1 MKIKLGQPLGFWEIG
16 KRDTQQDSLYPLP
29 QDLKEEDT
37 LFIVCDGM
45 GGHSGGEI
53 ASSTIVKGMHEY
65 YDAFMNPQPSRE
77 RFLNLLERART
88 NLDSLYNEEQGQQQ
102 MGTTLTFLCFHE
114 NGYLAAHIGDSR
126 IYHFRPGRITGL
138 VYRSKDHTQTQE
150 FIESGILSPIAAL
163 TYTGRNILDRAI
175 MPRSRHEATIY
186 ESDDIEA
193 GDYFMLCSDG
203 VVENLTDE
211 MLQFIFA
218 AYRSPEECME
228 LLKIHCKMS
237 SDNHTCL
244 IIPVKEVIIEAE
256 EEHETTEVF
265 EESKTMFVPPVVDVD
280 SSINDG
286 FIESTEERST
296 TRGDEKDNQKV
307 ESNDAMEFE
316 TTDDELLLQS
326 TDGFQPDETLLRNI
340 KKMKKNENEPES
352 KAYNGEKNISQLD
365 NEPYWYEDKEG

>member
-65 YDAFMNPQPSRE
+65 YDAFMNPQPSSE
-77 RFLNLLERART
+77 RFRNLLERART
-88 NLDSLYNEEQGQQQ
+88 NLDSLYNEEQGEQQ

-163 TYTGRNILDRAI
+163 TYIGRNILDRAI

-203 VVENLTDE
+203 VIENLTDE

-228 LLKIHCKMS
+228 LLKKHCEMS

-244 IIPVKEVIIEAE
+244 FIPVKEVIIEEKKETETVEVYE
-256 EEHETTEVF
+256 EP
-265 EESKTMFVPPVVDVD
+265 KPMFVPPVVDVD
-280 SSINDG
+280 SSIDDG
-286 FIESTEERST
+286 FIESQDERTTTTEYET
-296 TRGDEKDNQKV
+296 VDQEV
-307 ESNDAMEFE
+307 ESNNEMELE
-316 TTDDELLLQS
+316 TTDDDLLLQS

-340 KKMKKNENEPES
+340 KKMKKSESEPEN
-352 KAYNGEKNISQLD
+352 KANNGEKSTPQLD
-365 NEPYWYEDKEG
+365 NGPSWYED

>member
-1 MKIKLGQPLGFWEIG
+1 MKIKLGQPLGFWELG
-16 KRDTQQDSLYPLP
+16 KRETQQDSLYPLP
-29 QDLKEEDT
+29 QDLKKEDS

-88 NLDSLYNEEQGQQQ
+88 NLDNLYNEELGEQQ

-126 IYHFRPGRITGL
+126 IYHFRPGRIAGL
-138 VYRSKDHTQTQE
+138 IYRSKDHTQTQE
-150 FIESGILSPIAAL
+150 LIESGILSPVAAL
-163 TYTGRNILDRAI
+163 TYTGRNVLDRAI
-175 MPRSRHEATIY
+175 MPRSRHEATVY
-186 ESDDIEA
+186 ESDDVEA

-218 AYRSPEECME
+218 PYRTPEECME
-228 LLKIHCKMS
+228 LLKKHCEMS

-244 IIPVKEVIIEAE
+244 IIPVQEVTME
-256 EEHETTEVF
+256 EESANPVSYEAPKTMFIPPTSSDSTPDFDSPMEETTESTAD
-265 EESKTMFVPPVVDVD
+265 EYEDELKMDESP
-280 SSINDG
+280 
-286 FIESTEERST
+286 
-296 TRGDEKDNQKV
+296 
-307 ESNDAMEFE
+307 FE
-316 TTDDELLLQS
+316 TNAEIEDNTNVDDLLVQS
-326 TDGFQPDETLLRNI
+326 TDGFQPDEALLRNI
-340 KKMKKNENEPES
+340 EKMKKSEDELKS
-352 KAYNGEKNISQLD
+352 KVGDGEMSAPQLD
-365 NEPYWYEDKEG
+365 NGPYWYED